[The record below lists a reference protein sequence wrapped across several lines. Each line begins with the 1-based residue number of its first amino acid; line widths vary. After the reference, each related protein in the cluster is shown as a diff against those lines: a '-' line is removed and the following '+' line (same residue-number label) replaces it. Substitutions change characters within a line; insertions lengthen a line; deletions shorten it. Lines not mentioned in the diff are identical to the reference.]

1 MTLQRALL
9 IGVALAGLA
18 GCANQNFGLPQ
29 SREEFVKVYKDG
41 GMFRNAEH
49 YTINRPKAAVV
60 ADLNQFATKCLNV
73 RVTTTIRQGYA
84 TDRSTATYHPRMVEA
99 KGGITSLTVQETYR
113 DKPEKGHPP
122 GGLYSLVADMSA
134 RGGQTQLDIYHA
146 GRTAIAKSVK
156 SWAEG
161 DKASCPNF

>member
-18 GCANQNFGLPQ
+18 GCASYNIGLPQ

-41 GMFRNAEH
+41 GLFRNAEH
-49 YTINRPKAAVV
+49 YTINRPKSAVV
-60 ADLNQFATKCLNV
+60 ADMNQFATKCLNV
-73 RVTTTIRQGYA
+73 KVTTTIRQGYT
-84 TDRSTATYHPRMVEA
+84 TDRGTTTYHPRMVEA

-113 DKPEKGHPP
+113 DKPEVGHPP
-122 GGLYSLVADMSA
+122 GGLFSLVADMSA

-146 GRTAIAKSVK
+146 MRTPIAKSVK
-156 SWAEG
+156 DWADG
-161 DKASCPNF
+161 NKASCPKF